1 MQPGVDRLKSL
12 AYHLPVFGYGCIV
25 QLFIGMR
32 KGKPSNCS
40 GLRMLFEYRL
50 APSLIKIITVNAI
63 KPVL

>member
-1 MQPGVDRLKSL
+1 MQAGVDKLKSL
-12 AYHLPVFGYGCIV
+12 AYRLPILGYGCII

-50 APSLIKIITVNAI
+50 EPSLIKMITVNVI